1 MEYSRGARDVVE
13 ALRSV
18 QESDETI
25 WFDRALIAI
34 ADLFPTSALGF
45 AISQQN
51 VWPRKHRRQVRADK
65 APTARNGLYL
75 VDLIST
81 AEAAAAADGGRL
93 VYEVHIA
100 KALAD
105 SAQI

>member
-1 MEYSRGARDVVE
+1 
-13 ALRSV
+13 
-18 QESDETI
+18 
-25 WFDRALIAI
+25 FAI

-51 VWPRKHRRQVRADK
+51 VWPREHRRQVRADK

-105 SAQI
+105 SAQILQRLGISADALVARTEERESIP